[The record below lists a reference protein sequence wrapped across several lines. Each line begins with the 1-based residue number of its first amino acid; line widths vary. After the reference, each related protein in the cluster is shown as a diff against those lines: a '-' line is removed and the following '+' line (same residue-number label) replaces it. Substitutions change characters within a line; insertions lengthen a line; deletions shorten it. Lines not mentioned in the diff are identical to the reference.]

1 MARVTIED
9 CLENIDN
16 RFALVLVA
24 TQRARQLKDGAEP
37 LVQHPKNKEPVVALR
52 EIAARKV
59 RSATNLRELIGI
71 PEDV

>member
-24 TQRARQLKDGAEP
+24 VQRARQLKDGAEP

-52 EIAARKV
+52 EVAEKRV
-59 RSATNLRELIGI
+59 RSGTNLNELIGI
-71 PEDV
+71 PEDA